1 MRPSCTRPITSRESH
16 APRFACVAC
25 RPRRS
30 STLAADPACDS
41 ARPFG
46 SFLDVYSLSGYMPRR
61 FKYISKVEN
70 LRLPII
76 GWAMSMAQHITLGRA
91 DRASQVKTLKDAIES
106 LSNGNSLV
114 VFPEVSTPRL
124 ASPCAFVDVSPL
136 IDSAHVACSLR
147 HLSGNPFEGRPDRL
161 IQKGRLHDGGAR
173 WASRRA
179 DHNYWDAL
187 VPTARPRWT
196 RCRHPKRRADRRP
209 PTPRPAQRRQGGAGC
224 DGQGKGGGHVG
235 PPALNDASRRLSS
248 NAIASTRCCEW
259 ESAGVMCGPWP
270 DATSAVFV
278 CVCCERFDS
287 RVDRCPRMATGAA
300 ARGRSRRSRA

>member
-1 MRPSCTRPITSRESH
+1 MRTCCRRLTRPSCTRPITSRESH

-30 STLAADPACDS
+30 SALAADPACDS

-124 ASPCAFVDVSPL
+124 AVCL
-136 IDSAHVACSLR
+136 CGCLSADRLRARDLLVAPSLR
-147 HLSGNPFEGRPDRL
+147 ERVRGTAGSPHSKRAPSRWRGALGVASCRSQLLGRTCT
-161 IQKGRLHDGGAR
+161 
-173 WASRRA
+173 
-179 DHNYWDAL
+179 N
-187 VPTARPRWT
+187 
-196 RCRHPKRRADRRP
+196 
-209 PTPRPAQRRQGGAGC
+209 RPASV
-224 DGQGKGGGHVG
+224 D
-235 PPALNDASRRLSS
+235 SLSPS
-248 NAIASTRCCEW
+248 QEACGSSSTHPSTRPTE
-259 ESAGVMCGPWP
+259 A
-270 DATSAVFV
+270 
-278 CVCCERFDS
+278 
-287 RVDRCPRMATGAA
+287 
-300 ARGRSRRSRA
+300 RRSRL